1 MDGETLTLDA
11 IKSGLKFR
19 KALAKALLGEIRN
32 IQVASEHRPFDVW
45 ALVLLRSI
53 GDPKAQVEVEKVSSP
68 RAWQRPPPEAW
79 LQRSLWHTPL
89 PEPEQ
94 VLRVRGAGAGVPWQ
108 D

>member
-1 MDGETLTLDA
+1 VDGETLTLDA

-68 RAWQRPPPEAW
+68 RAWQRPPPP
-79 LQRSLWHTPL
+79 R
-89 PEPEQ
+89 
-94 VLRVRGAGAGVPWQ
+94 RGFSAACGTHLFQ
-108 D
+108 NLNRC